1 MIDNEI
7 KKHVVRLYLIVFK
20 LYSSRNG
27 IFIIIIANDIHSY
40 LARKVTDLNNSLIW
54 LKLRQKIGS
63 HISREKFTLLKLRS
77 RNTGWKKLK
86 QWNRF
91 T

>member
-7 KKHVVRLYLIVFK
+7 KKHVVWFYLIVFK
-20 LYSSRNG
+20 LYSSKNM
-27 IFIIIIANDIHSY
+27 IFIIIIANNIHSSF
-40 LARKVTDLNNSLIW
+40 ARKLTDLNNSLIW

-77 RNTGWKKLK
+77 RNTG
-86 QWNRF
+86 
-91 T
+91 

>member
-7 KKHVVRLYLIVFK
+7 KKHVVWFYLIVFK

-27 IFIIIIANDIHSY
+27 IFIIIIANNIYSY

-54 LKLRQKIGS
+54 LKLRQKIDS
-63 HISREKFTLLKLRS
+63 HILREKFTLLKLRS
-77 RNTGWKKLK
+77 RNIG
-86 QWNRF
+86 
-91 T
+91 